1 VFHPNA
7 KQEGLTC
14 PLANHAECCNGAAQG
29 RVFRIDFDQTP
40 QVDVELPQHGRTF
53 EVLYSARTVIER
65 IFGIL
70 KDGYSLRRVHKRGKQ
85 AVEAHVD
92 RCMISMHIMA
102 NMAYHQTGKANCGWT
117 RNRLQR
123 AN

>member
-1 VFHPNA
+1 M
-7 KQEGLTC
+7 
-14 PLANHAECCNGAAQG
+14 
-29 RVFRIDFDQTP
+29 
-40 QVDVELPQHGRTF
+40 PQHGRTF

-102 NMAYHQTGKANCGWT
+102 N
-117 RNRLQR
+117 
-123 AN
+123 